1 MMKPKVSIIVI
12 CYNMNRELPR
22 TLLSLSLP
30 YQKDIE
36 RDDFEVIL
44 IDNGSKVPPTA
55 ADFAHLN
62 FDLQVLSMDNP
73 TKSPVPAI
81 NHGLQQA
88 TGEIIGVYI
97 DGARIASPRLIASAR
112 DAISCNQRAF
122 VGSRGRYLGNKFQ
135 RVAIVEGYNQQA
147 EDKMLALCNWESDGY
162 KLFDISVFDESSA
175 PTWFDPVA
183 ESNSLFMWRSL
194 WDELGGYSEGF
205 TSPGGG
211 LVNLDTWKRACE
223 LPQTIPTLLLGEATF
238 HQVHGGIATNGSLEK
253 VQEFYN
259 EYFSLYNKEFE
270 VPNSAIKFVG
280 TFVTPAIQRE
290 LAEIF
295 AWQAITPKP
304 VGPRRIRRAIA
315 SRLSLNQR
323 RIIREL
329 LRTIRLI
336 STFRFKEIK
345 NEKDAAR
352 EIDTC
357 EFFNRHWFEEQYPYV
372 RLGQY
377 DAATYYLRYGVS
389 QRLQPSVNFD
399 AVWYV
404 ERYKDVAASGGNPL
418 LHYIRHGKEEGRRIR
433 TLVVNPADE
442 S

>member
-1 MMKPKVSIIVI
+1 MKPKVSIIVI
-12 CYNMNRELPR
+12 SYNMNRELPR

-30 YQKDIE
+30 YQKDIG
-36 RDDFEVIL
+36 RDEYEVIL

-62 FDLQVLSMDNP
+62 LDVRVLSMDNP

-81 NHGLQQA
+81 NFGLKQVS
-88 TGEIIGVYI
+88 GEIIGVYI

-112 DAISCNQRAF
+112 DAISYNQRAF

-147 EDKMLALCNWESDGY
+147 EDEMLAKSGWETNGY
-162 KLFDISVFDESSA
+162 KLFDISVFDESSG

-194 WDELGGYSEGF
+194 WDELGGYAEGF
-205 TSPGGG
+205 ITPGGG

-223 LPQTIPTLLLGEATF
+223 LPDTVPTLLLGEATF

-253 VQEFYN
+253 VQEFYT
-259 EYFSLYNKEFE
+259 EYFTIYGEEFD
-270 VPNSAIKFVG
+270 VPMPAIRLVG
-280 TFVTPAIQRE
+280 TFVSTPPQRE
-290 LAEIF
+290 LAEVF
-295 AWQAITPKP
+295 VQQTKAPKEI
-304 VGPRRIRRAIA
+304 GPRKFRRAISA
-315 SRLSLNQR
+315 RLSLNQR
-323 RIIREL
+323 RIIKEF
-329 LRTIRLI
+329 LRTMRMLA
-336 STFRFKEIK
+336 TLRFKEIK

-352 EIDTC
+352 EIDAC
-357 EFFNRHWFEEQYPYV
+357 EFFNRHWFEDQYPHV

-389 QRLQPSVNFD
+389 QRMQPSVNFD

>member
-1 MMKPKVSIIVI
+1 MKPKVSIIVI
-12 CYNMNRELPR
+12 SYNMNRELPR

-30 YQKDIE
+30 YQKDIG
-36 RDDFEVIL
+36 RDDYEVIL

-62 FDLQVLSMDNP
+62 LDVRVLSMDNP

-81 NHGLQQA
+81 NFGLKQVS
-88 TGEIIGVYI
+88 GEIIGVYI
-97 DGARIASPRLIASAR
+97 DGARIASPRLIAAAR
-112 DAISCNQRAF
+112 DAISYNQRAF

-147 EDKMLALCNWESDGY
+147 EDDMLAKSGWENDGY
-162 KLFDISVFDESSA
+162 KLFDISVFDESSG

-194 WDELGGYSEGF
+194 WNELGGYAEGF
-205 TSPGGG
+205 ITPGGG

-223 LPQTIPTLLLGEATF
+223 LPDTVPTLLLGEATF

-253 VQEFYN
+253 VQEFYT
-259 EYFSLYNKEFE
+259 EYFNIYGEEFD
-270 VPNSAIKFVG
+270 VPMPAIRLVG
-280 TFVTPAIQRE
+280 TFISTPPQKE
-290 LAEIF
+290 LAEVF
-295 AWQAITPKP
+295 VQQTKAPKEI
-304 VGPRRIRRAIA
+304 GPRKFRHAISA
-315 SRLSLNQR
+315 RLSLNQR
-323 RIIREL
+323 RIIKEF
-329 LRTIRLI
+329 LRTMRMLA
-336 STFRFKEIK
+336 TLRFKEIK

-352 EIDTC
+352 EIGTC
-357 EFFNRHWFEEQYPYV
+357 EFFNRHWFEDQYPHV

-389 QRLQPSVNFD
+389 QRMQPSVNFD

>member
-1 MMKPKVSIIVI
+1 MKPKVSIIVI
-12 CYNMNRELPR
+12 SYNMNRELPR

-30 YQKDIE
+30 YQKDIG
-36 RDDFEVIL
+36 RDEYEVIL

-62 FDLQVLSMDNP
+62 LDIRVLSMNNP
-73 TKSPVPAI
+73 TKTPVPAI
-81 NHGLQQA
+81 NFGLKQVS
-88 TGEIIGVYI
+88 GEIIGVYI
-97 DGARIASPRLIASAR
+97 DGARIASPRLIAAAR
-112 DAISCNQRAF
+112 DAISYNQRSF

-147 EDKMLALCNWESDGY
+147 EDDMLAKSGWENDGY
-162 KLFDISVFDESSA
+162 KLFDISVFDESSG

-194 WDELGGYSEGF
+194 WDELGGYAEGF
-205 TSPGGG
+205 ITPGGG

-223 LPQTIPTLLLGEATF
+223 LPDTVPTLLLGEATF

-253 VQEFYN
+253 VQEFYT
-259 EYFSLYNKEFE
+259 EYFTIYGEEFD
-270 VPNSAIKFVG
+270 VPMPAIRLVG
-280 TFVTPAIQRE
+280 TFVSTPPQKE
-290 LAEIF
+290 MAEVF
-295 AWQAITPKP
+295 VQQTKAPKEI
-304 VGPRRIRRAIA
+304 GPRKFRRAISA
-315 SRLSLNQR
+315 RLSLNQR
-323 RIIREL
+323 RIIKEF
-329 LRTIRLI
+329 LRTMRMLA
-336 STFRFKEIK
+336 TLRFKEIK

-357 EFFNRHWFEEQYPYV
+357 EFFNRHWFEDQYPHV

-389 QRLQPSVNFD
+389 QRMQPSVNFD

-433 TLVVNPADE
+433 TLVVNPADDE
-442 S
+442 

>member
-1 MMKPKVSIIVI
+1 MKPKVSIIVI
-12 CYNMNRELPR
+12 SYNMNRELPR
-22 TLLSLSLP
+22 TLLSLSVP
-30 YQKDIE
+30 FQKGIT
-36 RDDFEVIL
+36 RDEFEVIL

-55 ADFAHLN
+55 SDFSHLDI
-62 FDLQVLSMDNP
+62 DLRVLSMDNP

-81 NHGLQQA
+81 NFGLKQVS
-88 TGEIIGVYI
+88 GEIIGVYI

-112 DAISCNQRAF
+112 DAITYNQRAF

-135 RVAIVEGYNQQA
+135 RQAIVEGYNQQV
-147 EDKMLALCNWESDGY
+147 EDEMLAQSGWESDGY
-162 KLFDISVFDESSA
+162 KLFDISVFDESSG

-194 WDELGGYSEGF
+194 WNELGGYAEGF
-205 TSPGGG
+205 VTPGGG

-223 LPQTIPTLLLGEATF
+223 LPETVPTLLLGEATF
-238 HQVHGGIATNGSLEK
+238 HQVHGGVATNGSLDK
-253 VQEFYN
+253 VQEFYT
-259 EYFSLYNKEFE
+259 EYFSIHGKEFD
-270 VPNSAIKFVG
+270 VPMPAIRFVG
-280 TFVTPAIQRE
+280 TFVSTPPQRE
-290 LAEIF
+290 MTEVF
-295 AWQAITPKP
+295 AQQTKAPKE

>member
-1 MMKPKVSIIVI
+1 MKPKVSIIVI
-12 CYNMNRELPR
+12 SYNMNRELPR
-22 TLLSLSLP
+22 TLLSLSPP
-30 YQKDIE
+30 YQKDIGRNE
-36 RDDFEVIL
+36 YEVIL

-62 FDLQVLSMDNP
+62 LDVRVLSMDNP

-81 NHGLQQA
+81 NFGLKQVS
-88 TGEIIGVYI
+88 GEIIGVYI

-112 DAISCNQRAF
+112 DAISYNQRSF

-147 EDKMLALCNWESDGY
+147 EDDMLAKSGWENDGY
-162 KLFDISVFDESSA
+162 KLFDISVFDESSG

-194 WDELGGYSEGF
+194 WDELGGYAEGF
-205 TSPGGG
+205 ITPGGG

-223 LPQTIPTLLLGEATF
+223 LPDTVPTLLLGEATF

-253 VQEFYN
+253 VQEFYT
-259 EYFSLYNKEFE
+259 EYFTIYGEEFD
-270 VPNSAIKFVG
+270 VPMPAIRLVG
-280 TFVTPAIQRE
+280 TFVSTPPQKE
-290 LAEIF
+290 MAEVF
-295 AWQAITPKP
+295 VQQTKAPKEI
-304 VGPRRIRRAIA
+304 GPRKFRRAISA
-315 SRLSLNQR
+315 RLSLNQR
-323 RIIREL
+323 RIIKEF
-329 LRTIRLI
+329 LRTIRMVATL
-336 STFRFKEIK
+336 RFKEIK

-357 EFFNRHWFEEQYPYV
+357 EFFNRHWFEDQYPHV

-389 QRLQPSVNFD
+389 QRMQPSVNFD

>member
-1 MMKPKVSIIVI
+1 MKPKVSIIVI
-12 CYNMNRELPR
+12 SYNMNRELPR

-30 YQKDIE
+30 YQKDIG
-36 RDDFEVIL
+36 RDEYEVIL

-62 FDLQVLSMDNP
+62 LDVRVLSMDNP

-81 NHGLQQA
+81 NFGLKQVS
-88 TGEIIGVYI
+88 GEIIGVYI

-112 DAISCNQRAF
+112 DAISYNQRSF

-147 EDKMLALCNWESDGY
+147 EDDMLAKSGWENDGY
-162 KLFDISVFDESSA
+162 KLFDISVFDESSG

-194 WDELGGYSEGF
+194 WDELGGYAEGF
-205 TSPGGG
+205 ITPGGG

-223 LPQTIPTLLLGEATF
+223 LPDTVPTLLLGEATF

-253 VQEFYN
+253 VQEFYT
-259 EYFSLYNKEFE
+259 EYFTIYGEEFD
-270 VPNSAIKFVG
+270 VPMPAIRLVG
-280 TFVTPAIQRE
+280 TFVSTPPQKE
-290 LAEIF
+290 MAEVF
-295 AWQAITPKP
+295 VQQTKAPKEI
-304 VGPRRIRRAIA
+304 GPRKFRRAISA
-315 SRLSLNQR
+315 RLSLNQR
-323 RIIREL
+323 RIIKEF
-329 LRTIRLI
+329 LRTMRMVATLR
-336 STFRFKEIK
+336 FREIK

-352 EIDTC
+352 EIAAC
-357 EFFNRHWFEEQYPYV
+357 EFFNRHWFEDQYPHV

-389 QRLQPSVNFD
+389 QRMQPSVNFD

-433 TLVVNPADE
+433 TLVVNPADDE
-442 S
+442 

>member
-1 MMKPKVSIIVI
+1 MKPKVSIIVI
-12 CYNMNRELPR
+12 SYNMNRELPR
-22 TLLSLSLP
+22 TLLSLSVP
-30 YQKDIE
+30 FQKEIT
-36 RDDFEVIL
+36 RDEFEVIL

-55 ADFAHLN
+55 SDFSHLD
-62 FDLQVLSMDNP
+62 FDLRVVSMDNP

-81 NHGLQQA
+81 NFGLKQVSGQ
-88 TGEIIGVYI
+88 IIGVYI

-112 DAISCNQRAF
+112 DAITYNQRAF

-147 EDKMLALCNWESDGY
+147 EDEMLAKSGWENDGY
-162 KLFDISVFDESSA
+162 KLFDISVFDESSG

-194 WDELGGYSEGF
+194 WDELGGYAEGF
-205 TSPGGG
+205 ITPGGG

-223 LPQTIPTLLLGEATF
+223 LPDTVPTLLLGEATF

-253 VQEFYN
+253 VQEFYT
-259 EYFSLYNKEFE
+259 EYFTIYGEEFD
-270 VPNSAIKFVG
+270 VPMPAIRLVG
-280 TFVTPAIQRE
+280 TFVSTPPQKE
-290 LAEIF
+290 MAEVF
-295 AWQAITPKP
+295 VQQTKAPKEI
-304 VGPRRIRRAIA
+304 GPRKFRRAISA
-315 SRLSLNQR
+315 RLSLNQR
-323 RIIREL
+323 RIIKEF
-329 LRTIRLI
+329 LRTMRMLA
-336 STFRFKEIK
+336 TLRFKEIK

-357 EFFNRHWFEEQYPYV
+357 EFFNRHWFEDQYPHV

-389 QRLQPSVNFD
+389 QRMQPSVNFD

>member
-1 MMKPKVSIIVI
+1 MKPKVSIIVI
-12 CYNMNRELPR
+12 SYNMNRELPR

-30 YQKDIE
+30 YQKDIG
-36 RDDFEVIL
+36 RDEYEVIL

-62 FDLQVLSMDNP
+62 LDIRVLSMNNP

-81 NHGLQQA
+81 NFGLKQVS
-88 TGEIIGVYI
+88 GEIIGVYI

-112 DAISCNQRAF
+112 DAISYNQRSF

-147 EDKMLALCNWESDGY
+147 EDDMLAKSGWENDGY
-162 KLFDISVFDESSA
+162 KLFDISVFDESSG

-194 WDELGGYSEGF
+194 WDELGGYAEGF
-205 TSPGGG
+205 ITPGGG

-223 LPQTIPTLLLGEATF
+223 LPDTVPTLLLGEATF

-253 VQEFYN
+253 VQEFYT
-259 EYFSLYNKEFE
+259 EYFTIYGEEFD
-270 VPNSAIKFVG
+270 VPMPSIRLVG
-280 TFVTPAIQRE
+280 TFVSTPPQKE
-290 LAEIF
+290 MAEVF
-295 AWQAITPKP
+295 VQQTKAPKEI
-304 VGPRRIRRAIA
+304 GPRKFRRAISA
-315 SRLSLNQR
+315 RLSLNQR
-323 RIIREL
+323 RIIKEF
-329 LRTIRLI
+329 LRTMRMLA
-336 STFRFKEIK
+336 TLRFKEIK

-352 EIDTC
+352 EIAAC
-357 EFFNRHWFEEQYPYV
+357 EFFNRHWFEDQYPHV

-389 QRLQPSVNFD
+389 QRMQPSVNFD

-418 LHYIRHGKEEGRRIR
+418 LHYIRHGREEGRRIR

>member
-1 MMKPKVSIIVI
+1 MKAKVSIIVI

-44 IDNGSKVPPTA
+44 IDNGSKIPPTS

-62 FDLQVLSMDNP
+62 LDLRVLSMANP

-81 NHGLQQA
+81 NFGLKQA
-88 TGEIIGVYI
+88 AGEIIGVYI

-147 EDKMLALCNWESDGY
+147 EDEMLAKSGWENDGY
-162 KLFDISVFDESSA
+162 KLFDLSVFDESSG

-194 WDELGGYSEGF
+194 WDELGGYAEGF
-205 TSPGGG
+205 ITPGGG

-223 LPQTIPTLLLGEATF
+223 LPEAVPTLLLGEATF

-253 VQEFYN
+253 IQEFYN
-259 EYFSLYNKEFE
+259 EYFELYRKEFE

-290 LAEIF
+290 LAELF

-304 VGPRRIRRAIA
+304 IGPRKIRRAIT

-323 RIIREL
+323 RIINEL
-329 LRTIRLI
+329 LRTIRLVC
-336 STFRFKEIK
+336 TFRIKEIK
-345 NEKDAAR
+345 DEKAAAS
-352 EIDTC
+352 EIAAS
-357 EFFNRHWFEEQYPYV
+357 EFFKGQWFAEQYPQV
-372 RLGQY
+372 RAGHY
-377 DAATYYLRYGVS
+377 DGAMYYLRYGVS

-399 AVWYV
+399 GVWYI
-404 ERYKDVAASGGNPL
+404 ERYKDVAASGVNPL

>member
-1 MMKPKVSIIVI
+1 MKPKVSIIVI
-12 CYNMNRELPR
+12 SYNMNRELPR
-22 TLLSLSLP
+22 TLLSLSPP
-30 YQKDIE
+30 YQKDIGRNE
-36 RDDFEVIL
+36 YEVIL

-62 FDLQVLSMDNP
+62 LDVRVLSMDNP

-81 NHGLQQA
+81 NFGLKQVS
-88 TGEIIGVYI
+88 GEIIGVYI

-112 DAISCNQRAF
+112 DAISYNQRSF

-147 EDKMLALCNWESDGY
+147 EDDMLAKSGWENDGY
-162 KLFDISVFDESSA
+162 KLFDISVFDESSG

-194 WDELGGYSEGF
+194 WDELGGYAEGF
-205 TSPGGG
+205 ITPGGG

-223 LPQTIPTLLLGEATF
+223 LPDTVPTLLLGEATF

-253 VQEFYN
+253 VQEFYT
-259 EYFSLYNKEFE
+259 EYFTIYGEEFD
-270 VPNSAIKFVG
+270 VPMPAIRLVG
-280 TFVTPAIQRE
+280 TFVSTPPQKE
-290 LAEIF
+290 MAEVF
-295 AWQAITPKP
+295 VQQTKAPKEI
-304 VGPRRIRRAIA
+304 GPRKFRRAISA
-315 SRLSLNQR
+315 RLSLNQR
-323 RIIREL
+323 RIIKEF
-329 LRTIRLI
+329 LRTMRMLA
-336 STFRFKEIK
+336 TLRFKEIK

-389 QRLQPSVNFD
+389 QRMQPSVNFD

>member
-1 MMKPKVSIIVI
+1 M
-12 CYNMNRELPR
+12 
-22 TLLSLSLP
+22 
-30 YQKDIE
+30 
-36 RDDFEVIL
+36 
-44 IDNGSKVPPTA
+44 
-55 ADFAHLN
+55 
-62 FDLQVLSMDNP
+62 
-73 TKSPVPAI
+73 
-81 NHGLQQA
+81 
-88 TGEIIGVYI
+88 
-97 DGARIASPRLIASAR
+97 
-112 DAISCNQRAF
+112 
-122 VGSRGRYLGNKFQ
+122 
-135 RVAIVEGYNQQA
+135 
-147 EDKMLALCNWESDGY
+147 
-162 KLFDISVFDESSA
+162 
-175 PTWFDPVA
+175 
-183 ESNSLFMWRSL
+183 
-194 WDELGGYSEGF
+194 
-205 TSPGGG
+205 
-211 LVNLDTWKRACE
+211 NLDTWKRACE

-238 HQVHGGIATNGSLEK
+238 HQVHGGVATNGSLEK

-270 VPNSAIKFVG
+270 VPNSAIKYVG

>member
-1 MMKPKVSIIVI
+1 MKPKVSIIVI
-12 CYNMNRELPR
+12 SYNMNRELPR

-30 YQKDIE
+30 YQKDIG
-36 RDDFEVIL
+36 RDEYEVIL

-55 ADFAHLN
+55 ADFAHL
-62 FDLQVLSMDNP
+62 DLDVRVLSMDNP

-81 NHGLQQA
+81 NFGLKQVS
-88 TGEIIGVYI
+88 GEIIGVYI
-97 DGARIASPRLIASAR
+97 DGARIASPRLIAAAR
-112 DAISCNQRAF
+112 DAISYNQRAF

-147 EDKMLALCNWESDGY
+147 EDDMLAKSGWENDGY
-162 KLFDISVFDESSA
+162 KLFDISVFDESSG

-194 WDELGGYSEGF
+194 WDELGGYAEGF
-205 TSPGGG
+205 ITPGGG

-223 LPQTIPTLLLGEATF
+223 LPDTVPTLLLGEATF

-253 VQEFYN
+253 VQEFYT
-259 EYFSLYNKEFE
+259 EYFTIYGEEFD
-270 VPNSAIKFVG
+270 VPMPAIRLVG
-280 TFVTPAIQRE
+280 TFVSTPPQKE
-290 LAEIF
+290 MAEVF
-295 AWQAITPKP
+295 VQQTKAPKEI
-304 VGPRRIRRAIA
+304 GPRKFRRAISA
-315 SRLSLNQR
+315 RLSLNQR
-323 RIIREL
+323 RIIKEF
-329 LRTIRLI
+329 LRTMRMLA
-336 STFRFKEIK
+336 TLRFKEIK

-357 EFFNRHWFEEQYPYV
+357 EFFNRHWFEDQYPHV

-389 QRLQPSVNFD
+389 QRMQPSVNFD